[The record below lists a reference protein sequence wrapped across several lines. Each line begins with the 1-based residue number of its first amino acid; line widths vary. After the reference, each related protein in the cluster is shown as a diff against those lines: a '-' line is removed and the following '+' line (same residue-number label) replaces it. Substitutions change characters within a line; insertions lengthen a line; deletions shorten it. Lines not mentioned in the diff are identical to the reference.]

1 MNSALE
7 AAVRRLPGSAIV
19 SDLWRLQADLLL
31 ARSELAVNLLGQRL
45 LDSVAPRGDG
55 HRPVILLPGFLVSGS
70 SLGRLK
76 RFLNANG
83 YDAHGWGVG
92 RNLGPRDQSMEAHLQ
107 QLEARIGDT
116 VRRLA
121 DHHSAPVAL
130 IGQSLGGVYARELA
144 MRLMPDIDRIIML
157 GSPAFHPYLRKR
169 HNGLVGLLG
178 YGVTRQTQS
187 RFAGRWGLLHWH
199 ADKPELPCISICSP
213 IDGVVDEASA
223 SIPAYVV
230 ERSGPGAPRE
240 NIRVNSSHIGMGVNP
255 FVLLAVADRLAQA
268 RDRWEA
274 FDPYPY
280 FPAALRPLI
289 ARIYPDGR

>member
-1 MNSALE
+1 VNSALE

-199 ADKPELPCISICSP
+199 GEH
-213 IDGVVDEASA
+213 
-223 SIPAYVV
+223 
-230 ERSGPGAPRE
+230 PRE
-240 NIRVNSSHIGMGVNP
+240 
-255 FVLLAVADRLAQA
+255 LLAHRHGRQPVRFAGGGRSAGASKGPLGSVRPLPLFPSRSPASDCE
-268 RDRWEA
+268 DIPRW
-274 FDPYPY
+274 P
-280 FPAALRPLI
+280 LRP
-289 ARIYPDGR
+289 G